1 MVRERSRKMKKI
13 YFIKTNGYGMLV
25 SDDGETRRVLTD
37 NDDEQLYKVEDYAAY
52 LQQVEDDSS
61 WEEYEEPIEEFTEA
75 FDNEVLAVIEK
86 EI

>member
-1 MVRERSRKMKKI
+1 MKKI
-13 YFIKTNGYGMLV
+13 YFIRTNGCDMLV

-37 NDDEQLYKVEDYAAY
+37 NDDEQLYKVEDYEAY

-61 WEEYEEPIEEFTEA
+61 WEEYEEPIEEFTEV

>member
-1 MVRERSRKMKKI
+1 MKKV
-13 YFIKTNGYGMLV
+13 YFVRTNAYDMLV
-25 SDDGETRRVLTD
+25 SDDGEIRRVLTD
-37 NDDEQLYKVEDYAAY
+37 NDEEQLYKVEDYEVY

>member
-1 MVRERSRKMKKI
+1 MKKI
-13 YFIKTNGYGMLV
+13 YFIKTNGYDMLV